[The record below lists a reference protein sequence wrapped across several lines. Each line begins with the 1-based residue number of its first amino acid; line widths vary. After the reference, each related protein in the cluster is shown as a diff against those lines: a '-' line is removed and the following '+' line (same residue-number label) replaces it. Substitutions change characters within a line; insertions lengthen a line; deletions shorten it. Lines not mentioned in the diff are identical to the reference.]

1 MLMKRRKEDDRGFSL
16 IELVIVMV
24 IMAMLVGIVGIYIFP
39 YIRKSK
45 EARDVQKMSA
55 YCTDAM
61 NAYISS
67 AEKLDEKKIYTI
79 TVTKGSPK
87 WRVDEKDESGTEVEI
102 LKNEFVGFNQLDK
115 YAPEFESKEGQKIN
129 KISIQCKN
137 GTPSVLLTV
146 EGPEDASIFTVEAK

>member
-1 MLMKRRKEDDRGFSL
+1 MLMKRSKEDNRGFSL
-16 IELVIVMV
+16 IELVIVMA

-39 YIRKSK
+39 YIQKSK
-45 EARDVQKMSA
+45 EARDVQKISA

-79 TVTKGSPK
+79 TVTKGPSK
-87 WRVDEKDESGTEVEI
+87 WTVDVKDNSGTEAES
-102 LKNEFVGFNQLDK
+102 LKSEFVAFNQLDTH
-115 YAPEFESKEGQKIN
+115 APEFESKEGKKIN

-137 GTPSVLLTV
+137 GTPSAKLTV
-146 EGPEDASIFTVEAK
+146 EGPDDASIFTVEAK

>member
-1 MLMKRRKEDDRGFSL
+1 MKRSKEDNRGFSL

-39 YIRKSK
+39 YMRKSK

-87 WRVDEKDESGTEVEI
+87 WRVDAKDNNGTEVES
-102 LKNEFVGFNQLDK
+102 LKNEFVAFNQLDTN
-115 YAPEFESKEGQKIN
+115 APEFESKEGQKIN
-129 KISIQCKN
+129 KIIIHCKKN
-137 GTPSVLLTV
+137 RPIVRLTV
-146 EGPEDASIFTVEAK
+146 EGPDDVSTFTVEAK

>member
-1 MLMKRRKEDDRGFSL
+1 MIMKRSKEDNRGFSL

-24 IMAMLVGIVGIYIFP
+24 IMAILVGIAGVYIFP

-67 AEKLDEKKIYTI
+67 AEKLDEKENLYDYSYKRL
-79 TVTKGSPK
+79 P
-87 WRVDEKDESGTEVEI
+87 EMES
-102 LKNEFVGFNQLDK
+102 
-115 YAPEFESKEGQKIN
+115 
-129 KISIQCKN
+129 
-137 GTPSVLLTV
+137 
-146 EGPEDASIFTVEAK
+146 

>member
-1 MLMKRRKEDDRGFSL
+1 MIMKRSKEDNRGFSL

-24 IMAMLVGIVGIYIFP
+24 IMAILVGIAGVYIFP

-87 WRVDEKDESGTEVEI
+87 WRVDAKDDSGTEVEI
-102 LKNEFVGFNQLDK
+102 LKMNLLGSISWTRMLRSLNQKKDRKLIKLPFN
-115 YAPEFESKEGQKIN
+115 
-129 KISIQCKN
+129 
-137 GTPSVLLTV
+137 VRMVRLLQ
-146 EGPEDASIFTVEAK
+146 S

>member
-1 MLMKRRKEDDRGFSL
+1 MLMKRSKEDNRGFSL

-24 IMAMLVGIVGIYIFP
+24 IMAILVGIAGVYIFP

-87 WRVDEKDESGTEVEI
+87 WRVDAKDDSGTEVEI
-102 LKNEFVGFNQLDK
+102 LKNEFVGFNQLDT

-129 KISIQCKN
+129 KITSRCKN
-137 GTPSVLLTV
+137 GTPSAKLTV
-146 EGPEDASIFTVEAK
+146 AGPEDASIFTIEAK